1 MGSSDSPHDS
11 SGDASPEA
19 LRPAGTP
26 GRRSWTVVLVILLTF
41 VAALLWTVWQR
52 EPIAARARRVTIGMP
67 IQDVHRIL
75 GSPRYYT
82 ERKVDGR
89 PIRGECFSAESTLGF
104 MVKEVFAELGKGT
117 IPRKPDEFPVHVTAS
132 SDRLAS
138 FITSPIPS
146 FTNILR
152 VESRPLQVPI
162 DLLRT
167 LLLFISRIRH
177 RLCQIHR
184 NSSRNVDGVVFYDGE
199 ATCVEA
205 CSP

>member
-1 MGSSDSPHDS
+1 MGSSDSLHDS

-19 LRPAGTP
+19 LRPAGP
-26 GRRSWTVVLVILLTF
+26 RGRRNWTVVLVILLTF

-117 IPRKPDEFPVHVTAS
+117 IPRKPDEFPVHVEYD
-132 SDRLAS
+132 DRETVQS
-138 FITSPIPS
+138 I
-146 FTNILR
+146 R
-152 VESRPLQVPI
+152 RP
-162 DLLRT
+162 
-167 LLLFISRIRH
+167 
-177 RLCQIHR
+177 
-184 NSSRNVDGVVFYDGE
+184 E
-199 ATCVEA
+199 
-205 CSP
+205 